1 MAFYSGLDGQLYLGP
16 DKIGKVQNWSLNA
29 SQAVLE
35 TTSLEDTDRT
45 LVNGVRSMSGSCRVF
60 YYTTGT
66 GGGTSDAS
74 KFIDNIIKTGG
85 SGIDDGVDPITPQQ
99 SASVTFKL
107 HADANKYIE
116 VYAWITG
123 VSMNMAVG
131 EVMSV
136 DVSFEVSGRAIQS
149 TLV

>member
-1 MAFYSGLDGQLYLGP
+1 MAFYSGLDGQLYLGTT
-16 DKIGKVQNWSLNA
+16 KIGKVQNWSLSA

-45 LVNGVRSMSGSCRVF
+45 LINGVRSMSGSCRVF

-66 GGGTSDAS
+66 GGGTSTAS
-74 KFIDNIIKTGG
+74 NFINNLIKTGG
-85 SGIDDGVDPITPQQ
+85 SGINDGGDPDNRQP

-107 HADANKYIE
+107 HADADKYIE

-123 VSMNMAVG
+123 VSMSMAVG

-136 DVSFEVSGRAIQS
+136 DITFEVSGRAVQS
-149 TLV
+149 TFS

>member
-1 MAFYSGLDGQLYLGP
+1 MAFYSGLDGQLYLGTT
-16 DKIGKVQNWSLNA
+16 KIGKVQNWSLSA

-45 LVNGVRSMSGSCRVF
+45 LINGVRSMSGSCRVF
-60 YYTTGT
+60 YYTDAAA
-66 GGGTSDAS
+66 GGASSAS

-85 SGIDDGVDPITPQQ
+85 SGIDDGGDPLNPQQ

-107 HADANKYIE
+107 HADTNKYIE

-123 VSMNMAVG
+123 VSMSMAVG

-136 DVSFEVSGRAIQS
+136 DVTFEVSGRAIQS

>member
-1 MAFYSGLDGQLYLGP
+1 MAFYSGLDGQLYLGTT
-16 DKIGKVQNWSLNA
+16 KIGKVQNWSLNA

-45 LVNGVRSMSGSCRVF
+45 LINGVRSMSGSCRVF
-60 YYTTGT
+60 YYTDAGS
-66 GGGTSDAS
+66 GGTSDAS
-74 KFIDNIIKTGG
+74 AFIDNIIKTGA
-85 SGIDDGVDPITPQQ
+85 SGIDDGVADQ

-107 HADANKYIE
+107 HADANKFIE

-123 VSMNMAVG
+123 VSMSMAVV

-136 DVSFEVSGRAIQS
+136 DVTFEVSGQAKQNA
-149 TLV
+149 LP

>member
-1 MAFYSGLDGQLYLGP
+1 MAFYSGLDGQLYLGTT
-16 DKIGKVQNWSLNA
+16 KIGKVQNWSLNA

-45 LVNGVRSMSGSCRVF
+45 LINGVRSMSGSCRVF
-60 YYTTGT
+60 YYTDAGS
-66 GGGTSDAS
+66 GGTSDAS
-74 KFIDNIIKTGG
+74 AFIDNIIKTGA
-85 SGIDDGVDPITPQQ
+85 SGIDDGVADQ

-107 HADANKYIE
+107 HADANKFIE

-123 VSMNMAVG
+123 VSMSMAVG

-136 DVSFEVSGRAIQS
+136 DVTFEVSGRAIQS

>member
-1 MAFYSGLDGQLYLGP
+1 MAFYSGLDGQLYLGTT
-16 DKIGKVQNWSLNA
+16 KIGKVQNWSLSA

-45 LVNGVRSMSGSCRVF
+45 LINGVRSMSGSCRVF
-60 YYTTGT
+60 YYT
-66 GGGTSDAS
+66 GGAGTSDAS
-74 KFIDNIIKTGG
+74 AFIENIIKAGA
-85 SGIDDGVDPITPQQ
+85 SGIDDGVADQ

-107 HADANKYIE
+107 HADANKFIE

-123 VSMNMAVG
+123 VSMSMAVG

-136 DVSFEVSGRAIQS
+136 DVTFEVSGQAKQNA
-149 TLV
+149 LP